1 MTGVMVVTGA
11 ARGIGHA
18 VAAEA
23 GRQGYAVC
31 INYVRSK
38 GPAEALAAKICEGN
52 GKAIAVGA
60 DVSKRADVERLF
72 ATVDRELGP
81 VTALVNNAGIVGGMH
96 RVDAISEQ
104 ALRETFETNVYS
116 FFYCAAEAIRRMST
130 AKGGKGGTII
140 NISSAAARHG
150 GLPAEVHYGASKG
163 AIDTMTVGL
172 AKEVGKEGIRVVGI
186 RPGLIRTEIH
196 EAHGGEATINALA
209 PTVPIGRAGSPEEIA
224 AAVLWLVSDGAS
236 YVTGT
241 TVDVSGG
248 R

>member
-23 GRQGYAVC
+23 ARQGYAVC

-38 GPAEALAAKICEGN
+38 GPAEALAAKIREGN

-72 ATVDRELGP
+72 ATVDREFGP

-130 AKGGKGGTII
+130 AKGGTII

-150 GLPAEVHYGASKG
+150 GLPSEVHYGASKG

-196 EAHGGEATINALA
+196 EAHGGEATVNALA
-209 PTVPIGRAGSPEEIA
+209 LTVPIGRAGMPEEIA

-241 TVDVSGG
+241 TIDVSGG

>member
-1 MTGVMVVTGA
+1 MVVTGA

-38 GPAEALAAKICEGN
+38 GPAEALAAKIREGN
-52 GKAIAVGA
+52 GRAIAIGA
-60 DVSKRADVERLF
+60 DVSKRGEVERLF
-72 ATVDRELGP
+72 AAVDRELGP
-81 VTALVNNAGIVGGMH
+81 VTTLVNNAGIVGGIH

-116 FFYCAAEAIRRMST
+116 FFYCAGEAIRRMST

-150 GLPAEVHYGASKG
+150 GLPSEVHYGASKG

-172 AKEVGKEGIRVVGI
+172 AKEVGKEGIRVIGI

-196 EAHGGEATINALA
+196 EAHGGEATINTLA
-209 PTVPIGRAGSPEEIA
+209 PTVPIGRAGSPEEVA
-224 AAVLWLVSDGAS
+224 TAVLWLVSDGAS

-241 TVDVSGG
+241 TLDVSGG

>member
-1 MTGVMVVTGA
+1 MTGVMVITGA
-11 ARGIGHA
+11 GRGIGHA
-18 VAAEA
+18 VAEMA

-38 GPAEALAAKICEGN
+38 DRSEALAAAIRGT
-52 GKAIAVGA
+52 GGRAIAVGA
-60 DVSKRADVERLF
+60 DVSKRAEVERLF
-72 ATVDRELGP
+72 ATVDSEFGA

-104 ALRETFETNVYS
+104 SLRETFETNVYS
-116 FFYCAAEAIRRMST
+116 YFFCAAEAIKRMST
-130 AKGGKGGTII
+130 AKGGKGGVII

-150 GLPAEVHYGASKG
+150 GLPSEVHYGASKG
-163 AIDTMTVGL
+163 AVDTMTVGL
-172 AKEVGKEGIRVVGI
+172 AKEVGREGIRVVGI

-196 EAHGGEATINALA
+196 EAHGGEATIRTLA
-209 PTVPIGRAGSPEEIA
+209 PTVPIGREGAPEEVA

>member
-1 MTGVMVVTGA
+1 MTGVMVITGA

-23 GRQGYAVC
+23 ARQGYAVC
-31 INYVRSK
+31 INYVRSR
-38 GPAEALAAKICEGN
+38 GPAEALAAEIRAAN
-52 GKAIAVGA
+52 GRAIAVGA
-60 DVSKRADVERLF
+60 DVSKRAEVERLF
-72 ATVDRELGP
+72 AAVDRDLGP
-81 VTALVNNAGIVGGMH
+81 VTALINNAGIVGGMA
-96 RVDAISEQ
+96 RVDAIAEQ

-116 FFYCAAEAIRRMST
+116 FFFCAAEAIRRMST
-130 AKGGKGGTII
+130 AKGGRGGVII

-150 GLPAEVHYGASKG
+150 GLPSEVHYGASKG

-196 EAHGGEATINALA
+196 EAHGGEATVDALA
-209 PTVPIGRAGSPEEIA
+209 PTVPIGREGLPEEIA
-224 AAVLWLVSDGAS
+224 AAVLWLVSDQAS

>member
-1 MTGVMVVTGA
+1 MTGVMVITGA
-11 ARGIGHA
+11 GRGIGHA
-18 VAAEA
+18 VAEMA

-38 GPAEALAAKICEGN
+38 DRSEALAAAIRGT
-52 GKAIAVGA
+52 GGRAIAVGA
-60 DVSKRADVERLF
+60 DVSKRAEVERLF

-104 ALRETFETNVYS
+104 SLRETFETNVYS
-116 FFYCAAEAIRRMST
+116 YFFCAAEAIKRMST
-130 AKGGKGGTII
+130 AKGGKGGVII

-150 GLPAEVHYGASKG
+150 GLPSEVHYGASKG

-172 AKEVGKEGIRVVGI
+172 AKEVGREGIRVVGI

-196 EAHGGEATINALA
+196 EAHGGEATIRTLA
-209 PTVPIGRAGSPEEIA
+209 PTVPIGREGAPEEVA

>member
-1 MTGVMVVTGA
+1 MVITGA

-18 VAAEA
+18 VASEA
-23 GRQGYAVC
+23 ARQGYAVC
-31 INYVRSK
+31 INYVRSQ
-38 GPAEALAAKICEGN
+38 GPAEALAAEVRAGN
-52 GKAIAVGA
+52 GRAIAVGA
-60 DVSKRADVERLF
+60 DVSQRAEVERLF
-72 ATVDRELGP
+72 AAVDRELGP
-81 VTALVNNAGIVGGMH
+81 VTALVNNAGIVGGMS

-104 ALRETFETNVYS
+104 ALRETFETNVYG

-130 AKGGKGGTII
+130 AKGGKGGVII

-150 GLPAEVHYGASKG
+150 GLPSEVHYGASKG
-163 AIDTMTVGL
+163 AIDTMTIGL
-172 AKEVGKEGIRVVGI
+172 AKEVGREGIRVVGI

-196 EAHGGEATINALA
+196 EAHGGEATIRTLA
-209 PTVPIGRAGSPEEIA
+209 PTVPIGREGSPEEVA